1 MARVKVDAERVIA
14 AANRIKN
21 LNNQMRAEFKS
32 VQDAISRLDSS
43 WDGSA
48 ANNAIRKFNAIK
60 NSYCDARYNVI
71 DNFVAFLH
79 QQVGEGYIQTEATN
93 KSLADQFK

>member
-1 MARVKVDAERVIA
+1 MANLKVNADKVIA
-14 AANRIKN
+14 TANRIKS
-21 LNNQMRAEFKS
+21 LNNQMRTDFNN
-32 VQDAISRLDSS
+32 VQNAINSLNNV

-48 ANNAIRKFNAIK
+48 STNAINKFNSIK

-71 DNFVAFLH
+71 DNFVLFLH
-79 QQVGEGYIQTEATN
+79 QQVGEGYKQTESVN